1 VIVGISLATG
11 EPDLKKSLAEQAQEI
26 VAEAR
31 NVKIGERP
39 NPKVAKELTGPRILL
54 LLVGTLGL
62 LFGIGALVQLW
73 IPMLNPWPIVIGAVI
88 TRFALLPFT
97 IRTERYFALLKDLF
111 RTMQIRA
118 NQIKFSDDPAKAYA
132 DEVYS
137 IDKVLTQN
145 QKNKKPYLFVV
156 PILVQT
162 SIFLIFTL
170 PIIASMVARND
181 YSSERDPY
189 YVLPLLFLVALII
202 KHRVFLPYKKKGLLY
217 GLDAFLCF
225 FFLNFPAGFMLLVT
239 SFVILSSVQ
248 TFVLDSQSKKVVP
261 IANDRET
268 TSMSEDFDF
277 KGWLLKFKK
286 KGWLFLIDDVLVSL
300 FLSLTMFLPTLI
312 YVGYFYWQQK
322 KLRDKWEYPA
332 SV

>member
-1 VIVGISLATG
+1 MKCPNCGIDNPSSVTVCQCGYSLVTG
-11 EPDLKKSLAEQAQEI
+11 KADLEKSLAEQAQEI
-26 VAEAR
+26 REEVSTIKVDADVQTEVGEESKT
-31 NVKIGERP
+31 VKGNRERERP
-39 NPKVAKELTGPRILL
+39 SPFLSFSLSLYSMLVTDPRILL

-62 LFGIGALVQLW
+62 LFGIGALVQQW
-73 IPMLNPWPIVIGAVI
+73 IPNLNPWPIIIGAVI
-88 TRFALLPFT
+88 TRIVLLPFT
-97 IRTERYFALLKDLF
+97 IRTERYFSLIRDLF
-111 RTMQIRA
+111 RTMDIRVNRIRA
-118 NQIKFSDDPAKAYA
+118 KFSDDPAKAYV
-132 DEVYS
+132 EEIYS

-145 QKNKKPYLFVV
+145 QRNKKPYLFVV

-162 SIFLIFTL
+162 SIFLIFAL
-170 PIIASMVARND
+170 PILTNLLARND
-181 YSSERDPY
+181 SSSERHDPY

-268 TSMSEDFDF
+268 TSMSED
-277 KGWLLKFKK
+277 
-286 KGWLFLIDDVLVSL
+286 
-300 FLSLTMFLPTLI
+300 
-312 YVGYFYWQQK
+312 
-322 KLRDKWEYPA
+322 
-332 SV
+332 